1 MRTWIASQLSGVLAA
16 PRLALVWALAL
27 GGFIIPAPA
36 QPAAKPDLTGR
47 VVLPRTASGVPKV
60 MIFGAAPIGGGA
72 ISLAYP
78 DCVKSAQPDAE
89 GQFKIQSLDPELK
102 FRLLIVAPG
111 CKPQLVEGLNPADG
125 PITSYL
131 EAADTNLTTTNSVR
145 GLVLDAKG
153 APIAD
158 ALVMLAGVRRDDHS
172 ASSGTPRPG
181 YPIAVTDAQG
191 QFVLSSKD
199 PYPGH
204 PRAHVLEV
212 TAEIE
217 ARGFVRQKVTI
228 ETGGAEAKI
237 VLTEGGGMI
246 EGTVL
251 LPDGRPAE
259 GAFVALRKEGK
270 ALTLRNGCLAGS
282 PNDTIATTDAAGHF
296 VLPSDADAT
305 ALFASH
311 PAGLG
316 KITTNS
322 AITSGGTCK
331 ISLQPWGE
339 IEGTFRIGGRLGSN
353 ETLELT
359 ASGDIGYSVGTTTDG
374 EGRFVFNDVPPVTLQ
389 IKRRLGQANGS
400 FLIAIISPVEVR
412 AGEVTSVTLGGTG
425 RPVVG
430 KVLIMPP
437 GETVDWKLLRVELR
451 VDWEQRSY
459 IADLAS
465 DGSFRA
471 ESIPAG
477 ACRVL
482 VTGWEKNIG
491 MMPSVTL
498 VWTNQVVL
506 MPQMPG
512 TGSNEPQ
519 DLGTIEVP
527 IHHMPAI
534 GLAADVFA
542 TKTLDGQ
549 PLQLA
554 DDRGKF
560 ILLDFAGKLPGPE
573 TPAVEAV
580 ALAFAGATNF
590 AVITLCNDADPD
602 FLAALSKKKLPWIT
616 GKLAGL
622 SNVYYYGVISGG
634 GGSFGPRGGSGW
646 GGGLI
651 LPAVFLIGP
660 DGKYVGA
667 KLQAEEIHDAVKA
680 ALGAK

>member
-1 MRTWIASQLSGVLAA
+1 MSGVLAA

-27 GGFIIPAPA
+27 GGFIIPVPA

-102 FRLLIVAPG
+102 FRLLIVASG

-237 VLTEGGGMI
+237 VLTEGGRMI

-259 GAFVALRKEGK
+259 DASVALKKAGK
-270 ALTLRNGCLAGS
+270 GLNLRDGRLAGA
-282 PNDTIATTDAAGHF
+282 PNDTIGTTDAAGHF
-296 VLPSDADAT
+296 VLPSDPYAT
-305 ALFASH
+305 ALFAASA
-311 PAGLG
+311 AGFG
-316 KITTNS
+316 RIATNS
-322 AITSGGTCK
+322 SIISGGTCR
-331 ISLQPWGE
+331 IDLQPWGR
-339 IEGTFRIGGRLGSN
+339 IEGEFKIGSLPGTNAAIELVGSG
-353 ETLELT
+353 EVGF
-359 ASGDIGYSVGTTTDG
+359 SSGTTTDSK
-374 EGRFVFNDVPPVTLQ
+374 GRFTFNDVPPGELRITRSLPQ
-389 IKRRLGQANGS
+389 GNGS
-400 FLIAIISPVEVR
+400 FLSTVLSQVEVKP
-412 AGEVTSVTLGGTG
+412 GEVAQVAIGGTG
-425 RPVVG
+425 RAIVG
-430 KVLIMPP
+430 KVVVMPP
-437 GETVDWKLLRVELR
+437 GEKVDWSLVQMRAR
-451 VDWEQRSY
+451 ANNRSY
-459 IADLAS
+459 VSSLAS
-465 DGSFRA
+465 DGSFRVDD
-471 ESIPAG
+471 IPAG
-477 ACRVL
+477 AYQLSVNARERRPGPLPSFAVVGEVERDVL
-482 VTGWEKNIG
+482 VPE
-491 MMPSVTL
+491 
-498 VWTNQVVL
+498 
-506 MPQMPG
+506 MPG
-512 TGSNEPQ
+512 GRSDEPL
-519 DLGTIEVP
+519 DVGTIEVP
-527 IHHMPAI
+527 IHHPPAT
-534 GLAADVFA
+534 GVEAADFA

-549 PLQLA
+549 PLKLS
-554 DDRGKF
+554 DYRGKF
-560 ILLDFAGKLPGPE
+560 VLLDLARKLPGAE
-573 TPAVEAV
+573 TPAVEA
-580 ALAFAGATNF
+580 AAQAFAGATNF
-590 AVITLCNDADPD
+590 AVITLCNDRDPD
-602 FLAALSKKKLPWIT
+602 FLAALSQKKLPWIT
-616 GKLAGL
+616 GSLGDLKL
-622 SNVYYYGVISGG
+622 SFYGVSLG
-634 GGSFGPRGGSGW
+634 GGSFGP
-646 GGGLI
+646 GGGFGSSGPD
-651 LPAVFLIGP
+651 LPAILLIGP
-660 DGKYVGA
+660 DGKYV
-667 KLQAEEIHDAVKA
+667 AERLRAAEILEAVKA